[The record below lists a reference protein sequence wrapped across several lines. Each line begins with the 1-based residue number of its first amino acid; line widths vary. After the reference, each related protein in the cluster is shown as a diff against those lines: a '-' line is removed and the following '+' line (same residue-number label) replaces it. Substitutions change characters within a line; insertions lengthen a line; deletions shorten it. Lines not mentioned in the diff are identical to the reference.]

1 MHLIHSQAIFCC
13 SELPDLPRLQVSP
26 PSGATTVPPGAFVGI
41 GTIPYSRLYF
51 QPAAFSSGKIHGP
64 FSIIAAVL
72 CRNCWVRSGSWPHWR
87 TDLDA
92 EPSLT
97 MLTHSWR
104 DSVNAGVFTW
114 LRSPPWLQK
123 NGSSC
128 HVDCSSAVASNAMP
142 WTCPLVRALASD
154 WSSAQ
159 VFGGDRCAA
168 ANIAL
173 L

>member
-1 MHLIHSQAIFCC
+1 
-13 SELPDLPRLQVSP
+13 LPRLQVSP
-26 PSGATTVPPGAFVGI
+26 PSGGTTFPPGAFVWI
-41 GTIPYSRLYF
+41 VIIPFSRLFF
-51 QPAAFSSGKIHGP
+51 QLAGFILWRILEP
-64 FSIIAAVL
+64 FPILSAVL
-72 CRNCWVRSGSWPHWR
+72 GRKFLVVMGSWPNWW
-87 TDLDA
+87 TYLDV

-97 MLTHSWR
+97 MLIHCWR

-114 LRSPPWLQK
+114 LRSPAWLQK

-168 ANIAL
+168 ANIA
-173 L
+173 